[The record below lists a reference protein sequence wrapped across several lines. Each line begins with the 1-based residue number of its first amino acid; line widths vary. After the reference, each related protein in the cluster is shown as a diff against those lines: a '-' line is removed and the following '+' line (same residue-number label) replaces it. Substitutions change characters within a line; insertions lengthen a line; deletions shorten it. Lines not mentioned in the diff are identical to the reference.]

1 MTMPAEAAKNNVE
14 IGKKDILNQQLRIA
28 RQRELMA
35 KLERL
40 RQLGGVC
47 RDPPRLIPRQQLPIR
62 PLLQHARPLP
72 DGQPNP
78 RPVLDG
84 GGKNG
89 LRFTQ
94 IVARIEQIFDLH
106 AVADPLLD
114 LVVISVVRKERIV
127 GFFVGRRCALRHIHR
142 NPAGHLDSQFAD

>member
-47 RDPPRLIPRQQLPIR
+47 RDPPRLIPRQQLPIGHSCNTR
-62 PLLQHARPLP
+62 
-72 DGQPNP
+72 
-78 RPVLDG
+78 
-84 GGKNG
+84 
-89 LRFTQ
+89 
-94 IVARIEQIFDLH
+94 
-106 AVADPLLD
+106 
-114 LVVISVVRKERIV
+114 VRCRMVSLIR
-127 GFFVGRRCALRHIHR
+127 GRCLTAAAKMACALPRLL
-142 NPAGHLDSQFAD
+142 PA